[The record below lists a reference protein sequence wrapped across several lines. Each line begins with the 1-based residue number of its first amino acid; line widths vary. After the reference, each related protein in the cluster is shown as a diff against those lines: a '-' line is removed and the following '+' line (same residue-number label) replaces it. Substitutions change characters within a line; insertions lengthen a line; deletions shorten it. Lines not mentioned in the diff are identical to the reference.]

1 MNNTIKMNRD
11 MIYAQSSRAD
21 VRATRSETLLMTA
34 MVCFA
39 PFTLC
44 AMMLLSSAI

>member
-1 MNNTIKMNRD
+1 MTNQNHNAK
-11 MIYAQSSRAD
+11 A
-21 VRATRSETLLMTA
+21 VRATMGETLLMTA